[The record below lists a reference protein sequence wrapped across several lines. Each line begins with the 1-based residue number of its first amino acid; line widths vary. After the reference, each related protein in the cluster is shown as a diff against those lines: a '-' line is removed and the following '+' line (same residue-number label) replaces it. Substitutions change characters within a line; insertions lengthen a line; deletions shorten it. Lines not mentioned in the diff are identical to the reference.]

1 MTKSF
6 TTAVRE
12 RTEEEEAEEAEGLLE
27 FDIDGEPMEAHRPS
41 PEQFA
46 LLMHAA
52 GTYTSTKDAIAGFI
66 DFIWSTMDRQYA
78 QHLRNRLLDKD
89 DDFGLPEIEDIVSWM
104 VEEWTGHPMKRRSGS
119 TSSPKS
125 TGPRSTTRSR
135 KSTSSASAR

>member
-12 RTEEEEAEEAEGLLE
+12 RTEAEIGDDGEPIEEGFLE
-27 FDIDGEPMEAHRPS
+27 FDLDGEPMEAHKPE

-52 GTYTSTKDAIAGFI
+52 GTYTSTADSVAGFL
-66 DFIWSTMDRQYA
+66 DFFFNVMDAKYA
-78 QHLRNRLLDKD
+78 QHIRYRLLDRK
-89 DDFGLPEIEDIVSWM
+89 DDFGLPEVEEIVSWM

-119 TSSPKS
+119 TRSPKS
-125 TGPRSTTRSR
+125 TGPRSTTRSKR
-135 KSTSSASAR
+135 